1 MLYDGQLDEAVIYKI
16 KIHIIRSKVFQ
27 RLFKCWS
34 YVIWIMSCI
43 PEFARDLSSH
53 ILFSYLSKRSIP
65 KWFLRIV
72 PSVEC
77 QMLWFLDRQQL
88 RSDTQERNRC
98 DDIQF
103 EALLSLYSQLSLDL
117 ELELWWR
124 TGLASVN

>member
-1 MLYDGQLDEAVIYKI
+1 MLYDGQLDEAVIYQI

-34 YVIWIMSCI
+34 YVIWIMFCI
-43 PEFARDLSSH
+43 LEFARDLSSH

-77 QMLWFLDRQQL
+77 QMLDSSTDGNFVLIH
-88 RSDTQERNRC
+88 RSAIHVTISNLKR
-98 DDIQF
+98 
-103 EALLSLYSQLSLDL
+103 
-117 ELELWWR
+117 
-124 TGLASVN
+124 